1 MNAVKNIFIVSSC
14 IMALSFLLVPK
25 TGEGISA
32 FDPLLAVSLPIAVI
46 SGIVYLVMFL
56 TNENDEDEDE
66 D

>member
-1 MNAVKNIFIVSSC
+1 
-14 IMALSFLLVPK
+14 MALSFLLVPK